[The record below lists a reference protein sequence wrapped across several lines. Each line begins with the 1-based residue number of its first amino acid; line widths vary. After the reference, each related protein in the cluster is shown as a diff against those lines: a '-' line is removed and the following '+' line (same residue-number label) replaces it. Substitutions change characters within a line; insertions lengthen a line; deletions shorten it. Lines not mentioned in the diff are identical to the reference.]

1 MTLFPP
7 LHAAWA
13 CYALRGGTLKEGL
26 MKDDGEDPFSSIDPS
41 RRSFI
46 KKMVAVAFVAPVIS
60 SFPLSALASAQTQRS
75 PSQHLPNGDRDDH
88 DDHDEHHEDHDDD
101 DRHDHD

>member
-1 MTLFPP
+1 MD
-7 LHAAWA
+7 
-13 CYALRGGTLKEGL
+13 
-26 MKDDGEDPFSSIDPS
+26 DDGEDPFSSINPS

-75 PSQHLPNGDRDDH
+75 PSQHLPNGGDRDDH
-88 DDHDEHHEDHDDD
+88 HEDDDADDDEDHDRD
-101 DRHDHD
+101 